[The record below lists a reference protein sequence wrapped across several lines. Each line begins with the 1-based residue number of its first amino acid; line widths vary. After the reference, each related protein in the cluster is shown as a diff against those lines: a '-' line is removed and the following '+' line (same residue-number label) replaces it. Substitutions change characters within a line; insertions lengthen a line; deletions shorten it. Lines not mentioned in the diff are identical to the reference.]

1 MSNIFNFKTVMMTP
15 LIKWAIRH
23 PGLMESKI
31 FLRAMIVFPEKIS
44 YSYDSK
50 AKESDIDYLLAFKD
64 GLTQISNTPQSIL
77 DLCTG
82 TGLAAFMVADRFPLA
97 SIVGLDQSHSMVDI
111 AQGKIPD
118 ADKKRIRFEIGNA
131 ADLSYGDAE
140 FDLIVTSN
148 APVYLSEA
156 ARVLKPDG
164 NILVMFSFGG
174 KAFENARGE
183 IIRLLEKNE
192 LSLVDLKSSGKGAFI
207 LGRKKLKQENSQVKR
222 KKVSNHGL

>member
-1 MSNIFNFKTVMMTP
+1 MSNVFDFKTVLMTP

-23 PGLMESKI
+23 PELMESKI
-31 FLRAMIVFPEKIS
+31 FLKAMIVFPEKIS
-44 YSYDSK
+44 HSYDSK
-50 AKESDIDYLLAFKD
+50 VKESGIDYLLALKD

-97 SIVGLDQSHSMVDI
+97 SIVGLDQSSSMVDI
-111 AQGKIPD
+111 ARGKVPD
-118 ADKKRIRFEIGNA
+118 ADKKRIRFETGNA
-131 ADLSYGDAE
+131 ADLSYGDAK

-156 ARVLKPDG
+156 ARVLKPGGD
-164 NILVMFSFGG
+164 ILVTFSFGG
-174 KAFENARGE
+174 KTFENARGE

-192 LSLVDLKSSGKGAFI
+192 LSLVNLKSLGKEAFI
-207 LGRKKLKQENSQVKR
+207 LGRKKQ
-222 KKVSNHGL
+222 